1 MFLENFFCILS
12 PALAGCKPA
21 VKIPQIDSFA
31 ALGDFPT
38 AALGAWFFVLSPWPM
53 AKSEAPRAKA
63 SHLLTVTHCPFRPF
77 KLANFAADNGFAG
90 GNGYAV
96 QTPCAKGRQMGQG
109 KMHKLLACGLLVV
122 AILAPGC
129 TRRFFRN
136 SADREVESILTAKN
150 KYPFWAIENWHV
162 YPDPRARFADPTNPD
177 RPPMPPDDPAAFAL
191 SPNPQKPGKA
201 GVTRVSGTGYL
212 ELLGYWDAEN
222 RRERP
227 EPEQKPGDVKEAPGD
242 AMPKAEARG
251 QQEDAAVQQAY
262 QKVEEPPTLAGACGL
277 PGGTPSQPFLIKLE
291 QASELALINSRE
303 FQARREGLY
312 LSALPVTLERF

>member
-177 RPPMPPDDPAAFAL
+177 RPPMPPDDEAAREL
-191 SPNPQKPGKA
+191 GPNPQRPPRRA
-201 GVTRVSGTGYL
+201 GTPRIEGTGYID
-212 ELLGYWDAEN
+212 LLAMWDAQN
-222 RRERP
+222 RQGDDAKRDPAQIVPVALHIP
-227 EPEQKPGDVKEAPGD
+227 EPNEQPDKPGPKHDKAPDTLPMPREDVAP
-242 AMPKAEARG
+242 A
-251 QQEDAAVQQAY
+251 
-262 QKVEEPPTLAGACGL
+262 L
-277 PGGTPSQPFLIKLE
+277 PGYKFKIT
-291 QASELALINSRE
+291 
-303 FQARREGLY
+303 
-312 LSALPVTLERF
+312 